1 MLLSTV
7 NAFNLSC
14 QPNRTKK
21 NKSKVIHAGEHCWF
35 KEGECANPLI
45 KTNEMVFFQML
56 TVIQEFRLLC
66 QGAIKSSGRSALG
79 FIKSCY
85 TKARNE
91 PS

>member
-45 KTNEMVFFQML
+45 KTNERGFFSDADCHPGVQIAL
-56 TVIQEFRLLC
+56 P
-66 QGAIKSSGRSALG
+66 RSYQIVWP
-79 FIKSCY
+79 FC
-85 TKARNE
+85 TWFH
-91 PS
+91 